1 MKKKIGLIIVLLV
14 LVVLTGGCLNKK
26 ESKTNKETTEK
37 KDYGEL
43 VEITYSD
50 SGDMN
55 GNIDAITIDVVES
68 TMKKEYSTGINEP
81 IAVTVYNVKREEIE
95 KLAETIIKYDLP
107 SLSDLPL
114 DEEMMPLDAST
125 PILTFTY
132 DKEGKYGRDTWYS
145 INFYTKI
152 PDKKREI
159 LNELVKSIRDLEDSG
174 VIVNKY
180 TEDRNW

>member
-1 MKKKIGLIIVLLV
+1 MKKKIGLIIVLLS
-14 LVVLTGGCLNKK
+14 LVVIAGGCFNKK
-26 ESKTNKETTEK
+26 STKNTNEKIEK

-55 GNIDAITIDVVES
+55 GNIDALTIDVKQS
-68 TMKKEYSTGINEP
+68 TMKKEFSRGIDEP
-81 IAVTVYNVKREEIE
+81 IEVTVYNIDRDEVD
-95 KLAETIIKYDLP
+95 KLADIIINNDLP
-107 SLSDLPL
+107 SLDDLPL

-125 PILTFTY
+125 PVLTFEY
-132 DKEGKYGRDTWYS
+132 DTKNGRKEWYS

-152 PDKKREI
+152 PEKKMEVLKEFVKEMREF
-159 LNELVKSIRDLEDSG
+159 EDSG
-174 VIVNKY
+174 VVVNKT

>member
-1 MKKKIGLIIVLLV
+1 MNKKIGLIIVLLSIVV
-14 LVVLTGGCLNKK
+14 LVGGCLNKNAD
-26 ESKTNKETTEK
+26 KTTKKNSEM

-55 GNIDAITIDVVES
+55 GNIDAVTIDVKES
-68 TMKKEYSTGINEP
+68 IMKKEYSPGIDQKIEVTTYNVSRDEVEELIDMINE
-81 IAVTVYNVKREEIE
+81 N
-95 KLAETIIKYDLP
+95 DLP
-107 SLSDLPL
+107 SLDGLPL

-125 PILTFTY
+125 PILTFEY
-132 DKEGKYGRDTWYS
+132 DTKSGKKEWYS

-152 PDKKREI
+152 PKNKMEV
-159 LNELVKSIRDLEDSG
+159 LNKITTKIHELEDNG
-174 VIVNKY
+174 VIVNKT